1 MKNHN
6 ATAVF
11 LVLFFLLLP
20 ALAHASGSGMPWE
33 TPLQNILNSMSGTVA
48 KVLGVLAII
57 ITGIGLAFG
66 ESGGLLKKI
75 LSIVFGLSIAFSAA
89 TFGLPFFGFTG
100 GCAF

>member
-1 MKNHN
+1 MKHSK
-6 ATAVF
+6 TGIVVGLIFVLAVP
-11 LVLFFLLLP
+11 V
-20 ALAHASGSGMPWE
+20 LAHASGSGMPWE